1 MTPSLRPALVNGRFG
16 DPALFVE
23 IARDGVYFLQTPD
36 PLKLLVA
43 AAWAVGTFTV
53 GWFYFRARSMEISEE
68 P

>member
-1 MTPSLRPALVNGRFG
+1 M
-16 DPALFVE
+16 LFVE